1 MEYPPAAGIGGDNPE
16 DGFAMKALFDQVLA
30 SLQCDRTGDVPDV
43 GSKPIARFGQLL
55 CFVKGSRG
63 RVEMLWCPAPAPG
76 GASEQLQ
83 QPIAK
88 FQFAVY
94 SQQLPCSRVSAPH
107 RWRHQAAIGQDER
120 GQAGAE

>member
-1 MEYPPAAGIGGDNPE
+1 MEYPLAAGIGGDNPE

-30 SLQCDRTGDVPDV
+30 SLQCDRTGDVADV
-43 GSKPIARFGQLL
+43 GSKPIALFGQLL
-55 CFVKGSRG
+55 GFVKGSRG
-63 RVEMLWCPAPAPG
+63 RFEMLWCPAPAPG

-83 QPIAK
+83 QPLVK

-94 SQQLPCSRVSAPH
+94 SQQLPRNRVSAPH